1 MGKCG
6 SRIAPSL
13 LASSGH
19 QIYRTRMVTLTQD
32 LLIDAGGWAALK
44 EARAMHAAG
53 RVREAS
59 YVEGLLLG
67 LVSGGQTEYRSGL
80 RIASPTDMEN
90 LCTCL
95 EARRRGVVC
104 AHALAVG
111 LEVLKPTSKAPAPTP
126 KPAPAASPAAE
137 KTPILPFSS
146 QSPGPEMALH
156 VILPAKFAEAW
167 EKNNCTV
174 VLEVSSAQQRKPFA
188 TWDAKRE
195 ARCDMADGTLLETL
209 WPLLGGKPA
218 SMAILNREQ
227 MAKVLSALPGH
238 PRVTFG
244 KAVEAMIS
252 EEALRPTLHFA
263 KDVAGNLTLQTDVP
277 GPLLMAKG
285 SLWRLVDGVLQSV
298 APGLPA
304 AYAAVLQGP
313 ITLPAAAVANFVA
326 KEVPLLA
333 GFFECV
339 GMDFTIPAEHVI
351 EEPKR
356 EVKLLLEGSL
366 NFLAARFLNTSVA
379 ADVARLHGLGFGLP
393 DGKGEMLLK
402 GERTVLTFF
411 AVDLPKLERDWKV
424 TLGERFTHV
433 TRHIERLEPRM
444 EVRGSGQQW
453 FELAYDFESAGGEKV
468 DRAEM
473 VRLLQSGQ
481 SFLKRGNGK
490 VVVFDSALVEDFTE
504 LLRDCNPQQ
513 QKDGTFRLANRQA
526 GSLQAFAEAAG
537 WNIAAEAAWRNSAG
551 ATRHLET
558 LQPVALGALELQLR
572 DYQKLGVYWLNFLA
586 QNGFGGILA
595 DEMGLGKTLQAL
607 AFARTLGGLG
617 PVLIVCPSSLVF
629 NWQAEAARWTP
640 ELKVVVLEGPRR
652 VEQFAAITGAQL
664 VITSY
669 ALLRMDVETH
679 RALQY
684 AAVILDEAQQIKNPD
699 SQNAQA
705 AVALR
710 AKHRFAMTGTPVEN
724 SVRDL
729 WSLMHFLMPGYLG
742 TRKEFKERYEGPIGT
757 QPGGP
762 EQQRLVQRIRPFLL
776 RRTKVNVAKELPQK
790 LEQVAW
796 CELSGRQREIY
807 GELAKAARQQ
817 LSELAGAKDQKQS
830 RMVMLTALLRLRQA
844 ACDVR
849 LLGVDEEFSEEEASA
864 KLELLM
870 ELLTEAQEGGHCVLV
885 FSQFVKMLTRI
896 RTRLEAEGVNY
907 CYLDG
912 SSKDRPE
919 QVQRFQTG
927 TVPVFLISLKA
938 GGTGLTLT
946 AADTVIHFDPWW
958 NPAVEAQATDRAH
971 RIGQTKV
978 VTSYKLIARNTVEE
992 KILALQAK
1000 KKSMIAAT
1008 LESEQP
1014 MLEGLTMDEIRDLV
1028 G

>member
-1 MGKCG
+1 
-6 SRIAPSL
+6 
-13 LASSGH
+13 
-19 QIYRTRMVTLTQD
+19 MVTLTQD

-44 EARAMHAAG
+44 EARAIHAAG

-59 YVEGLLLG
+59 YVDGLLIG
-67 LVSGGQTEYRSGL
+67 LVSGGQAEYRSGL

-90 LCTCL
+90 LCTCM
-95 EARRRGVVC
+95 ESRRRGVVC
-104 AHALAVG
+104 AHSLAVG
-111 LEVLKPTSKAPAPTP
+111 LEVLKPSVKTGASSVKVPTPVVGAVPKAPAM
-126 KPAPAASPAAE
+126 
-137 KTPILPFSS
+137 PFSTLIT
-146 QSPGPEMALH
+146 GPLIELH

-167 EKNNCTV
+167 AKNNFTV
-174 VLEVSSAQQRKPFA
+174 VLEISSANQRKPFA
-188 TWDAKRE
+188 TWDAKR
-195 ARCDMADGTLLETL
+195 ASRCDEFDATLLGTL
-209 WPLLGGKPA
+209 WSLLGGKPT
-218 SMAILNREQ
+218 SMVILNREQ
-227 MAKVLSALPGH
+227 MASVLSALPGH

-244 KAVEAMIS
+244 KAADAMIS

-263 KDVAGNLTLQTDVP
+263 KDTAGNLTLSTEVP
-277 GPLLMAKG
+277 GPLLLAKG
-285 SLWRLVDGVLQSV
+285 AVWRLIDGVLQAV

-304 AYAAVLQGP
+304 AYTAVLQGP
-313 ITLPAAAVANFVA
+313 ISLPAPAVAGFVA

-339 GMDFTIPAEHVI
+339 GMDFTIPAERQI
-351 EEPKR
+351 NESKR
-356 EVKLLLEGSL
+356 EVNLLLEGSL
-366 NFLAARFLNTSVA
+366 NFLAARFLTTSVST
-379 ADVARLHGLGFGLP
+379 DVARLQKLGFGLP
-393 DGKGEMLLK
+393 DAKGEMLLK

-411 AVDLPKLERDWKV
+411 AVDLPKLEREWKV
-424 TLGERFTHV
+424 TLGERFAHV
-433 TRHIERLEPRM
+433 TRNVERLEARM

-481 SFLKRGNGK
+481 SFVKRGNGK
-490 VVVFDSALVEDFTE
+490 VVVFDSELVEDFTE

-526 GSLQAFAEAAG
+526 GGLQAFAEDAG
-537 WNIAAEAAWRNSAG
+537 WNIHAEASWQASAG
-551 ATRHLET
+551 ATRHLDE
-558 LQPVALGALELQLR
+558 LKPVALGSLEDKLR

-607 AFARTLGGLG
+607 AFVRTLGGLG
-617 PVLIVCPSSLVF
+617 PTLIVCPSSLVF

-640 ELKVVVLEGPRR
+640 ELKVVVLEGSRR
-652 VEQFAAITGAQL
+652 TEQFAAIAGAQL

-669 ALLRMDVETH
+669 ALLRLDVEVH

-710 AKHRFAMTGTPVEN
+710 AKHRFVMTGTPVEN

-762 EQQRLVQRIRPFLL
+762 EQQRLVKRIRPFLL
-776 RRTKVNVAKELPQK
+776 RRTKVIVAKELPQK

-796 CELSGRQREIY
+796 CELSGRQREMY
-807 GELAKAARQQ
+807 AELAKAARQQ
-817 LSELAGAKDQKQS
+817 LSELAGAKDQKQG

-849 LLGVDEEFSEEEASA
+849 LLGTDVEISEEDASA

-885 FSQFVKMLTRI
+885 FSQFVKMLTGI
-896 RTRLEAEGVNY
+896 RSRLDAEGVNY

-912 SSKDRPE
+912 SSKDRAE
-919 QVQRFQTG
+919 QVLRFQTG

-1000 KKSMIAAT
+1000 KRTMIAAT

-1014 MLEGLTMDEIRDLV
+1014 MLEGLTMDEIRELV
-1028 G
+1028 E